1 MEIMQMI
8 FSDINPIPIP
18 SQTNNLKGVN
28 VIFVEKYNL
37 TKIKV
42 IKVEVKENSPLK
54 FLSTFQRLII
64 SNGNINK
71 KYVIIK
77 RTIIKKIDDNNF
89 FINL

>member
-1 MEIMQMI
+1 M
-8 FSDINPIPIP
+8 P

-42 IKVEVKENSPLK
+42 IKVEVNENSPLK
-54 FLSTFQRLII
+54 LLSTFQRLII

-89 FINL
+89 FINF

>member
-1 MEIMQMI
+1 M
-8 FSDINPIPIP
+8 
-18 SQTNNLKGVN
+18 
-28 VIFVEKYNL
+28 EKYNL

-89 FINL
+89 FINF

>member
-1 MEIMQMI
+1 M
-8 FSDINPIPIP
+8 P

-89 FINL
+89 FINF